1 MNVSKFCL
9 PIKTMNKSRL
19 WTLALWTLGLHP
31 LAWAGDIQAIDNIVV
46 IYAENHSFDN
56 LFGLFP
62 GAQGIAQATEAQK
75 RQLDHDGTPLK
86 ALKVFDHHGDPDPA
100 FPVLPNGPFR
110 IDAPPVNR
118 STSQLVPSPVH
129 AFYQNKEQIN
139 NGMNNMFVAMSNTG
153 GWVMGHYD
161 GSAFKLWQW
170 AQEYTLADHFFM
182 AAHGGSYLNHHWLIC
197 ACTPQHPNAP
207 ESMRIRLDAQG
218 KLLKKPNSSSANEG
232 AVKVFSGGGV
242 QVTPDAWSVNTTQ
255 PPYQPSGIPPDSGG
269 DLRMASAQG
278 IGQGDQWQVALPPQ
292 TQTTIGDTLSAKGVS
307 WAWFA
312 GAYRAALQDGVQTPD
327 MKRRII
333 YNRASDSPNFQA
345 HHQPFNY
352 YERFAPG
359 REDRERHLKDE
370 SDFFQAIDSG
380 TLPAVSFYKPAGK
393 NTQHPSYTD
402 VKTGDEHIH
411 TVLEKLKASPQ
422 WKRMLI
428 VVTYDEN
435 GGYWDHMPPP
445 TGPGWSDQF
454 GPGTRVPAILIGPQ
468 VKRGH
473 VDSTIYDTTSI
484 LQFITRRFN
493 LLPLSGVRKNM
504 GDFSN
509 ALQ

>member
-1 MNVSKFCL
+1 
-9 PIKTMNKSRL
+9 
-19 WTLALWTLGLHP
+19 
-31 LAWAGDIQAIDNIVV
+31 
-46 IYAENHSFDN
+46 
-56 LFGLFP
+56 
-62 GAQGIAQATEAQK
+62 
-75 RQLDHDGTPLK
+75 
-86 ALKVFDHHGDPDPA
+86 
-100 FPVLPNGPFR
+100 
-110 IDAPPVNR
+110 
-118 STSQLVPSPVH
+118 
-129 AFYQNKEQIN
+129 
-139 NGMNNMFVAMSNTG
+139 
-153 GWVMGHYD
+153 
-161 GSAFKLWQW
+161 
-170 AQEYTLADHFFM
+170 
-182 AAHGGSYLNHHWLIC
+182 
-197 ACTPQHPNAP
+197 
-207 ESMRIRLDAQG
+207 
-218 KLLKKPNSSSANEG
+218 
-232 AVKVFSGGGV
+232 
-242 QVTPDAWSVNTTQ
+242 
-255 PPYQPSGIPPDSGG
+255 
-269 DLRMASAQG
+269 MASAQG